1 MSNTTNDLRENILIT
16 YSQPEPLKAI
26 AIIKSEV
33 KKILWKKAPKLEP
46 FRLYFIYK
54 MLKL

>member
-16 YSQPEPLKAI
+16 YTKPEPLKAI

-33 KKILWKKAPKLEP
+33 
-46 FRLYFIYK
+46 
-54 MLKL
+54 